1 MTTLSTRTQP
11 RGSRPVRLAAAAA
24 LTTLAAA
31 LFAPVAAAP
40 AHASSTTDAEKS
52 VVYLDI
58 TFEGAVKLPF
68 ETGAETYTA
77 SVGAGCTG
85 WFASTQ
91 AHIVTAAH
99 CVEKSD
105 DVKTAILQK
114 VLRTLGYSEYAQ
126 RGSDENWA
134 SVTGVAVRAYQP
146 QGVSGA
152 VPALQSTG
160 LTAQLI
166 DAQTF
171 DNGDLAL
178 LKIADLDG
186 TPALPV
192 AAKSPGIGERVTS
205 VGFAGAVTNV
215 SDASRQRASF
225 KTGAVSSRQVTTTG
239 VPITEIDAAVT
250 QGMSGGPTLDQDGR
264 AVGINSF
271 KVRGESQA
279 FNFVTD
285 TAALTAFLG
294 RNGVTVAAPS
304 STAQASG
311 AASAGATG
319 AAAAPAASADT
330 NLPLMLGIGGGALAV
345 VAAGAV
351 LLVVFSRRRA
361 SGQAAGAGSPSPAM
375 PAQAAVQ
382 PVAYAPAATTP
393 APTPGGVSEGGPQA
407 PQYGQQ
413 VPTGFQP
420 TPQQYADQQAFPG
433 QQAPAGQAPA
443 GQVPAGQAYYIAP
456 APLPRDPNQQ
466 HPQA

>member
-1 MTTLSTRTQP
+1 MSASTRT
-11 RGSRPVRLAAAAA
+11 RPAPTHTDTTTPPSAHFRPRLAAVAA
-24 LTTLAAA
+24 LGALAAA
-31 LFAPVAAAP
+31 LFAPAVAAP
-40 AHASSTTDAEKS
+40 AQASTTTDAEKS
-52 VVYLDI
+52 IVYLDV
-58 TFEGAVKLPF
+58 TFEGTVKVPF
-68 ETGAETYTA
+68 TSGTETYTA

-85 WFASTQ
+85 WFASQQ

-105 DVKTAILQK
+105 DIKLAVLQK
-114 VLRTLGYSEYAQ
+114 VLTTLGYSEYAQ
-126 RGSDENWA
+126 RGLDENWA
-134 SVTGVAVRAYQP
+134 TVTGVAVRAYQP
-146 QGVSGA
+146 QGVTGA

-160 LTAQLI
+160 LTAQLV

-215 SDASRQRASF
+215 ADASRQRASF
-225 KTGAVSSRQVTTTG
+225 KTGTVSSRQVTTTG

-294 RNGVTVAAPS
+294 RNGVTVAAPTPS
-304 STAQASG
+304 AQASG

-319 AAAAPAASADT
+319 AAAAPAASTDS
-330 NLPLMLGIGGGALAV
+330 NLPLMLGIGGGA
-345 VAAGAV
+345 VALISVGAV
-351 LLVVFSRRRA
+351 LFVVLGKRRA
-361 SGQAAGAGSPSPAM
+361 AGQAA
-375 PAQAAVQ
+375 PAQMAPQQAAFAQ
-382 PVAYAPAATTP
+382 ARAA
-393 APTPGGVSEGGPQA
+393 GGAAEGGQQA

-413 VPTGFQP
+413 YGQPVPAGFQP
-420 TPQQYADQQAFPG
+420 TPQPFTGPQQYAGEQP
-433 QQAPAGQAPA
+433 PAGQGYYTAPTA
-443 GQVPAGQAYYIAP
+443 QPG
-456 APLPRDPNQQ
+456 DPNQQ
-466 HPQA
+466 YPQA